1 MSAKV
6 FADLSEL
13 QTFLKEWDQEW
24 HPKALRRAL
33 TGETFRVFKYT
44 QALLNEGEMAPE
56 LSPLT
61 LRLKKGKTRAPLGSL
76 ANTIGY
82 YVEGSE
88 TAYVGFAV
96 GYKRRKRVP
105 MGWIKMLVGRDGQN
119 IRITREM
126 HLEIIKKLDKRH
138 GMVMSA
144 EGAKARQNMIPR
156 VGRVLRFPPRPVI
169 DRAMFDN
176 APYFSRNIARLYQMA
191 IAGKKWRKDWWV
203 PQQPELNLMGE
214 G

>member
-61 LRLKKGKTRAPLGSL
+61 IGLKRGKTRAPLGSF
-76 ANTIGY
+76 ANMIGY
-82 YVEGSE
+82 FVEGSE
-88 TAYVGFAV
+88 TAYIGFAV

-105 MGWIKMLVGRDGQN
+105 MGWVKMLVGSAAEQVV
-119 IRITREM
+119 ITRADQK
-126 HLEIIKKLDKRH
+126 EIAGKLRKRKR
-138 GMVMSA
+138 VSLTRDDFR
-144 EGAKARQNMIPR
+144 KYIPH
-156 VGRVLRFPPRPVI
+156 VGRKIMFPPRPVI

-203 PQQPELNLMGE
+203 PQQPELNLLGE